1 MAIELSEVVPWGR
14 SYLEYCQMF
23 DLQSQQLEL
32 SMLGIGDGPASFNCQ
47 LTRRGGKIVSADP
60 LYAYS
65 TDQIRRRIDEVYEN
79 IMAQTRRNQ
88 SSFRW
93 RAPLE
98 NVEALGE
105 LRMSAM
111 REFLQDYLEGRRDGR
126 YVAASLPSLPFTDR
140 QFQLAVCSHLLF
152 LYTEQLGAEFH
163 LASLLELCRVADEVR
178 VFPLVQLDGSRSH
191 LIDPALAALREMGRC
206 TEIIVVPY
214 EFQRGANQML
224 RIWQ

>member
-79 IMAQTRRNQ
+79 IMEQTRRNQ
-88 SSFRW
+88 SSFTW

-111 REFLQDYLEGRRDGR
+111 REFLQDYLVGRREGR

-178 VFPLVQLDGSRSH
+178 VFPLVQLDGSRSR
-191 LIDPALAALREMGRC
+191 LIDPAPAALREVGRR
-206 TEIIVVPY
+206 TEIIDVPY

>member
-79 IMAQTRRNQ
+79 IMEQTRRNQ
-88 SSFRW
+88 SSFTW

-111 REFLQDYLEGRRDGR
+111 REFLQDYLVGRREGR